1 MEHTTLDL
9 RGPLH
14 VLDAGG
20 PPGDDRPPL
29 VLVHGLD
36 GSAANWWDVAPALAA
51 DHRVVAPDLP
61 GFGRTPLR
69 WRRRSVIAHADLVVE
84 VARRT
89 VDASPQRPVVLVGNS
104 MGGPVVLAAA
114 ARHPE
119 LVAGVVLVAPALPR
133 RGTSR
138 IDASWLPV
146 VLPIRLPVLPWL
158 EPLRR
163 HGLEPERRVRALLDL
178 CYARPSDGRLRAR
191 ESAAAFAE
199 MVAVAEQRGTLDH
212 ARGWAGAA
220 RSLFTWLCRRGAFH
234 DLADRVAA
242 PVLVL
247 EGGADPIIPTDH
259 VDAACERHP
268 TWRRVTLPH
277 VGHVPQL
284 EDPDAFVANLGAF
297 TADLVAAP

>member
-1 MEHTTLDL
+1 MDHVTVDV
-9 RGPLH
+9 RGPVH

-20 PPGDDRPPL
+20 PEDADWPPL

-36 GSAANWWDVAPALAA
+36 GSAANWWDVAPELAR
-51 DHRVVAPDLP
+51 DHRVIAPDLP
-61 GFGRTPLR
+61 GFGRTRLRRR
-69 WRRRSVIAHADLVVE
+69 WRSVTAHADLVVA
-84 VARRT
+84 VAQRVVAARPDRR
-89 VDASPQRPVVLVGNS
+89 VVLVGNS

-114 ARHPE
+114 ARHPD

-133 RGTSR
+133 AGTSR

-163 HGLEPERRVRALLDL
+163 HGLDPERRVRALLDL
-178 CYARPSDGRLRAR
+178 CYAPGSGR
-191 ESAAAFAE
+191 ESAEAFAE
-199 MVAVAEQRGTLDH
+199 MVAVAEQRRTLDH

-234 DLADRVAA
+234 DLAARVTA
-242 PVLVL
+242 PVLL
-247 EGGADPIIPTDH
+247 IEGGADPIIPRTH
-259 VDAACERHP
+259 VTAACERHP
-268 TWRRVTLPH
+268 TWQRVTLPD

-284 EDPDAFVANLGAF
+284 EAPTAFVTHVRGFAGQLDP
-297 TADLVAAP
+297 TR

>member
-1 MEHTTLDL
+1 MDHVTIDV
-9 RGPLH
+9 RGPVH

-20 PPGDDRPPL
+20 PDDGDRPAL

-36 GSAANWWDVAPALAA
+36 GSAANWWDVAPDLAD
-51 DHRVVAPDLP
+51 DHRVIAPDLP
-61 GFGRTPLR
+61 GFGRTRLRRR
-69 WRRRSVIAHADLVVE
+69 WRSITAHADLVVA
-84 VARRT
+84 VAQRVVAARPERR
-89 VDASPQRPVVLVGNS
+89 VVLVGNS

-114 ARHPE
+114 ARHPD

-133 RGTSR
+133 AGTSR

-146 VLPIRLPVLPWL
+146 VVPIRLPVLPWL

-163 HGLEPERRVRALLDL
+163 HGVEPERRVRALLDL
-178 CYARPSDGRLRAR
+178 CYAPGGAR
-191 ESAAAFAE
+191 ESPEAFAE
-199 MVAVAEQRGTLDH
+199 MVAVAQQRRTLDH

-234 DLADRVAA
+234 DLAARVAA

-247 EGGADPIIPTDH
+247 EGGADPIIPRANVT
-259 VDAACERHP
+259 AACERHP
-268 TWRRVTLPH
+268 SWQRITLPH

-284 EDPDAFVANLGAF
+284 EAPDAFVTHLRDF
-297 TADLVAAP
+297 TEQLRPAG